1 MVIYTVRR
9 GDNLYSIARRFGV
22 PMQMLI
28 DDNRPQNPDNLV
40 VGQTIV
46 IATDSINHTIAPG
59 ESLFT
64 IARRY
69 GTTVAQILQANP
81 EITNPVTIYP
91 GQVISIP
98 VPDRKLGTID
108 VNGYA
113 FPSIS
118 DTTLQDTLPH
128 LTYFSIFSYQVRAD
142 GSLVAINDESL
153 ISSARAQNVA
163 PLMVITNIL
172 EGGSFDSDLAHT
184 ILTNQQVQTTLLNNV
199 VQTLDSK
206 NYFGLDIDF
215 EYIFPDDREAYN
227 RFIRRVV
234 DRLRPLGYTVTTA
247 LAPKISGDQQG
258 LLYEA
263 HDYAFHGATVDHV
276 ILMTYEWGYTYSPPR
291 AVAPVNLVE
300 DVLRYAVTVIP
311 SEKILMG
318 IPNYGYNWTLPFV
331 QGSAARTISNTAA
344 VNLAARENAEIQ
356 FDEESQ
362 SPFFNYYDDQGREH
376 EVWFEDARS
385 IQAKLEL
392 VNEYNLGGVSYWTV
406 NSFFPQNWLVLESMY
421 NVRKVL

>member
-1 MVIYTVRR
+1 
-9 GDNLYSIARRFGV
+9 
-22 PMQMLI
+22 MQMLI

-98 VPDRKLGTID
+98 VQDRKLGTID